1 MKPDVF
7 ARPIQILIGLG
18 FPLEIRTAAE
28 AYRHLVEWPQLNKDA
43 SYTIALNACRA
54 AMQGEVEV
62 ETARGLYVAF
72 AEKHDLLVPPGDPVI
87 AYRRQRDRD
96 PHIR

>member
-7 ARPIQILIGLG
+7 KRPVQILVGLG
-18 FPLEIRTAAE
+18 FPMEIRTAAE
-28 AYRHLVEWPQLNKDA
+28 AYRHLVDRPHLNKDA

-54 AMQGEVEV
+54 AMRGEVEV
-62 ETARGLYVAF
+62 ETARGLYAAF
-72 AEKHDLLVPPGDPVI
+72 AEKHDLLLPSDDPVI
-87 AYRRQRDRD
+87 AHRRQRDRE

>member
-7 ARPIQILIGLG
+7 KRPVQILVGLG
-18 FPLEIRTAAE
+18 FPMEIRTAAE
-28 AYRHLVEWPQLNKDA
+28 AYRHLAEWPHLNKDA

-54 AMQGEVEV
+54 ALRGEVEV
-62 ETARGLYVAF
+62 EIARGLYAAF
-72 AEKHDLLVPPGDPVI
+72 AEKHDLLVPSGDPVI
-87 AYRRQRDRD
+87 AHRRQRDRD

>member
-7 ARPIQILIGLG
+7 KRPVQILVGLG
-18 FPLEIRTAAE
+18 FPMEIRTASE
-28 AYRHLVEWPQLNKDA
+28 AHRHLVEWPHLNKDA

-54 AMQGEVEV
+54 AMRGEVEV
-62 ETARGLYVAF
+62 ETARGLYAAF
-72 AEKHDLLVPPGDPVI
+72 AAKHDLLVPSGDPVV
-87 AYRRQRDRD
+87 AHRRQRDRD